1 MSTLSAHA
9 KEDRLDLI
17 FGALSDRTRRA
28 LLARLGQAPAKIT
41 DLAAPFEMSL
51 PAVSKHVRM
60 LERAGLVRRTI
71 DGRVH
76 RCALEAGPLEEAD
89 RWLAHYRVF
98 WEDTLESL
106 ARYVA
111 EDRDDPAE
119 PRARTVRGSR

>member
-1 MSTLSAHA
+1 MSTAA
-9 KEDRLDLI
+9 RAPRPTKDDRLDLI

-51 PAVSKHVRM
+51 PAVSKHVRI
-60 LERAGLVRRTI
+60 LERAGLVRRTV

-89 RWLAHYRVF
+89 RWLARYRVL
-98 WEDTLESL
+98 WEDALEAL
-106 ARYVA
+106 ARHVA
-111 EDRDDPAE
+111 RDGA
-119 PRARTVRGSR
+119 